1 MNLPILLLIL
11 FTCSSDNAVHLL
23 NEVFRMKVL
32 VIYFSQTGATERI
45 ARMIQRGILSDG
57 NECEIV
63 RMQDAMRGNLSS
75 FDIIG
80 LGCPTFFYREPVN
93 VKDFIRRMDRQEGK
107 HCFIFCTHGSIMGN
121 TLFYLQE
128 ELSRRGF
135 TVIGSFDSYSNSSI
149 QFYPKVMH
157 TAGHPDVIELEEA
170 EKFGEGL
177 RDLSLRV
184 GRGELKIPRF
194 ELIEDTWW
202 ARSSRMLTL
211 ETLRN
216 FSPVFTINTERC
228 TRCLECQENCPADA
242 IDIEADPPAIQM
254 EGCIF
259 CWFCEKLCPV
269 EAIEADWSAARES
282 SKGNLKKYIKILREA
297 EREGKFRPHVDY
309 EKIE

>member
-1 MNLPILLLIL
+1 MKILI
-11 FTCSSDNAVHLL
+11 
-23 NEVFRMKVL
+23 
-32 VIYFSQTGATERI
+32 IYFSQTGATERI
-45 ARMIQRGILSDG
+45 VRMIQKGILSDG
-57 NECEIV
+57 NECEMV
-63 RMQDAMRGNLSS
+63 RIQDAKRKDLGY

-93 VKDFIRRMDRQEGK
+93 VKNFIRRMDKQERK

-135 TVIGSFDSYSNSSI
+135 VVIGSFDSYSNSSI
-149 QFYPKVMH
+149 QFYPEVMH
-157 TAGHPDVIELEEA
+157 TKGHPDAIELGEA
-170 EKFGEGL
+170 EKFGAGIGN
-177 RDLSLRV
+177 LSLRV
-184 GRGELKIPRF
+184 GKGELSIPRF

-211 ETLRN
+211 EMLRK
-216 FSPVFTINTERC
+216 FSPVFKIDTERC
-228 TRCLECQENCPADA
+228 TKCLECQENCPANA

-259 CWFCEKLCPV
+259 CWYCEKLCPV

-282 SKGNLKKYIKILREA
+282 SKSNLKKYIKILREA
-297 EREGKFRPHVDY
+297 ERGGEFRPYVDY
-309 EKIE
+309 EKIK